1 MVATR
6 ATRQDKPR
14 SAAPSSAQDTVDLTD
29 AITGQSVQDNAID
42 IDIEDLVNAAP
53 PIAKAPAP
61 STQRSGGRFA
71 SGHVPLPQAQRSRTA
86 TSSRMFSPIPR
97 VSSHMR
103 QARSDPPRRSVLP
116 EDPSNIQEVPRST
129 SVSEVSEG
137 PQACSAEDSSGN
149 LEKVLEDARDE
160 WASMR
165 PSQYSDDIL
174 PRSPKNNSTHSSEGL
189 PGTVENVLEDA
200 RDDRASKRPPHFCD
214 DFLPRSPKNTL
225 DQSDMV
231 LVEEDRICE
240 EPHLS
245 IHHAELIEEPA
256 TGDGQ
261 TAVADLSG
269 GLRTPST
276 SSQASFPQQQR
287 GDSTICKHP
296 GRLVGEVSSG
306 EGLVDRQS
314 PVNITLH
321 AFVGVGTSET
331 PFVETAKDSSSPSQD
346 KPDTP
351 PPSQEQHAPADAEL
365 PQRSTQN
372 GATDSAPSPTP
383 PLSFAAAVK
392 NAKTANGKAKV
403 PMVLTRPSREQ
414 LLKLLQM
421 ADDDTCTDEAMF
433 EAMQEAIPYPQ
444 KQAVTHFWVTT
455 GSALSQHSN
464 DKIISSIFSEN
475 DSAPW
480 AALLSDF
487 VQVNKA
493 RGGDLV
499 IHVASE
505 DAKIAMFGQT
515 ITILGNP
522 YPVSEP
528 RQEGQRGQRGSS
540 LSIHDHYFV
549 DIIGVRANFDSKK
562 LMRLLRR
569 SKTSPILQ
577 GYKSTVQGGACHG
590 NIWRVYFRQN
600 ELPSPLKINGHPIDQ
615 LKLDGVYYAVFAKD
629 YVKSTVPRENNRS
642 AHCLDLDWL
651 ENPAQGPPE
660 QPVGGPQPEAKRS
673 KQGKV
678 IDLTEILPGV
688 AQTVPQVQSPK
699 QDDDMG
705 VPPEQPHQGPTAVL
719 PPSTVTSKSATTA
732 FEKPKKTAK
741 RKQDDLAKSWV
752 SDNFFDHLRD
762 LQANTSLVQFSFPN
776 RQVYRVTIGS
786 IPELTSNDLSAS
798 IKRTQVKDG
807 RLDWHPDNLSLKE
820 IVDILA
826 QHASHGEE
834 RLTHV
839 EQDEQLAASDPM
851 VPIEAWIQEVDIDA
865 LWQWASANP
874 LMANF
879 YLADLNN
886 KNLAAFEALVRLH
899 TWHRWISATS
909 APAAHSFVDGFKQ
922 VFGMDPSM
930 SCLADFPKDAAFAET
945 LSLPDGLSFL
955 DIEDALS
962 ALEIWLSLQ
971 AKELLDRDAWL
982 ISITERPVV
991 ALPTTSGPRQ
1001 FSADTL
1007 WNVLHST
1014 FGQVLLANLTK
1025 ALPSRMVS
1033 TLEQLRELGY
1043 RYSEQRSAMFKNYLI
1058 DDKPHCQLQ
1067 LGLTLHY

>member
-6 ATRQDKPR
+6 ATRQETPR
-14 SAAPSSAQDTVDLTD
+14 SAAPSSAHGTVDLTD
-29 AITGQSVQDNAID
+29 AEMDQSVQDNVID
-42 IDIEDLVNAAP
+42 LDLEEPVNAAP
-53 PIAKAPAP
+53 PIAKTPAP
-61 STQRSGGRFA
+61 FAQRSGARSA

-86 TSSRMFSPIPR
+86 SSSRMFSPIPR
-97 VSSHMR
+97 VSSQMR
-103 QARSDPPRRSVLP
+103 QARSDPPRRSGLP
-116 EDPSNIQEVPRST
+116 EDPSNILEVSRSA
-129 SVSEVSEG
+129 SGSEG
-137 PQACSAEDSSGN
+137 PQVFSTEDPSGN
-149 LEKVLEDARDE
+149 F
-160 WASMR
+160 
-165 PSQYSDDIL
+165 
-174 PRSPKNNSTHSSEGL
+174 
-189 PGTVENVLEDA
+189 ENVLEDA
-200 RDDRASKRPPHFCD
+200 RDDRASKRPSHLLD
-214 DFLPRSPKNTL
+214 DILPRSPRNVL
-225 DQSDMV
+225 DLSDTVMV
-231 LVEEDRICE
+231 DEDHIHE

-245 IHHAELIEEPA
+245 NCHGEPTEEPA

-261 TAVADLSG
+261 TAVAGLSG
-269 GLRTPST
+269 CLRTPSNSSRT
-276 SSQASFPQQQR
+276 SSPPQE
-287 GDSTICKHP
+287 S
-296 GRLVGEVSSG
+296 
-306 EGLVDRQS
+306 DRS
-314 PVNITLH
+314 NRSLT
-321 AFVGVGTSET
+321 GTSET
-331 PFVETAKDSSSPSQD
+331 PFAETATDTPSPTQEETNS
-346 KPDTP
+346 DTP
-351 PPSQEQHAPADAEL
+351 PLSQERLSPADTNQPPRPSQNDA
-365 PQRSTQN
+365 TH
-372 GATDSAPSPTP
+372 SAPSPTP

-392 NAKTANGKAKV
+392 NAKTANGKPKV
-403 PMVLTRPSREQ
+403 PMVYARPTRDQ
-414 LLKLLQM
+414 LLKLIQM
-421 ADDDTCTDEAMF
+421 ADDDSCTDEAML
-433 EAMQEAIPYPQ
+433 EAMQEVNPYPQ

-475 DSAPW
+475 DSASW
-480 AALLSDF
+480 VALLSDF

-505 DAKIAMFGQT
+505 ETKTSMFGQT
-515 ITILGNP
+515 ITILGDT
-522 YPVSEP
+522 YPVAAP
-528 RQEGQRGQRGSS
+528 RQGQRGRRDPSN
-540 LSIHDHYFV
+540 SIYDHYFV
-549 DIIGVRANFDSKK
+549 DIIGVRANFDSTK
-562 LMRLLRR
+562 LIRLLRR

-577 GYKSTVQGGACHG
+577 GYKTTIQGGECHG

-651 ENPAQGPPE
+651 ENPAQGPSE
-660 QPVGGPQPEAKRS
+660 HPVGEPQPEAKRP

-678 IDLTEILPGV
+678 IDLTEVLPGV
-688 AQTVPQVQSPK
+688 AQTAPHVQSPK

-705 VPPEQPHQGPTAVL
+705 VASEQPHQGPTTIL
-719 PPSTVTSKSATTA
+719 PPSAIASKSATTA
-732 FEKPKKTAK
+732 FEKPKKVVK

-752 SDNFFDHLRD
+752 SQNLFDHLRE
-762 LQANTSLVQFSFPN
+762 LQVSTSLVPFSMPS
-776 RQVYRVTIGS
+776 RQAYRVTIGN
-786 IPELTSNDLSAS
+786 IPELTSNDLSTS

-820 IVDILA
+820 IIDILA
-826 QHASHGEE
+826 QHASHGGD
-834 RLTHV
+834 RLNHV
-839 EQDEQLAASDPM
+839 EQEEQHAASDPM
-851 VPIEAWIQEVDIDA
+851 VPIESWIQEANIDVF
-865 LWQWASANP
+865 WQWASANP

-879 YLADLNN
+879 YFADLNN
-886 KNLAAFEALVRLH
+886 KTPTAFEALVRLH

-909 APAAHSFVDGFKQ
+909 APVALSFVEGFKQ
-922 VFGMDPSM
+922 VFGMDPTM
-930 SCLADFPKDAAFAET
+930 TCLAEFPKDTAFAQT

-1014 FGQVLLANLTK
+1014 FGQVLLANL
-1025 ALPSRMVS
+1025 AESLPSRMV
-1033 TLEQLRELGY
+1033 LILNQLRELGY
-1043 RYSEQRSAMFKNYLI
+1043 RYSEQRSAMFKKYLI
-1058 DDKPHCQLQ
+1058 EDKPHCQLQ